1 MGGFANGANFRDS
14 QSEVM
19 EEFENKDDNFKT
31 EALLTQWP
39 LLVIQHGCDGLMGLA
54 NGYKMDVDF

>member
-1 MGGFANGANFRDS
+1 
-14 QSEVM
+14 M